1 MSNVLAIASKELK
14 SYFASPIA
22 YTVMG
27 FFALTFGYFFYALL
41 LFFDRQSL
49 QAAGFGGAPAVNV
62 NEQLIRP
69 VPDAR
74 IALLAFVVAAVGAV
88 LAAAW
93 PAKKASDMNPVEA
106 LRST

>member
-49 QAAGFGGAPAVNV
+49 QAAGFGGAPTVNV
-62 NEQLIRP
+62 NGSPSGSTACKSP
-69 VPDAR
+69 VISP
-74 IALLAFVVAAVGAV
+74 
-88 LAAAW
+88 
-93 PAKKASDMNPVEA
+93 SSE
-106 LRST
+106 